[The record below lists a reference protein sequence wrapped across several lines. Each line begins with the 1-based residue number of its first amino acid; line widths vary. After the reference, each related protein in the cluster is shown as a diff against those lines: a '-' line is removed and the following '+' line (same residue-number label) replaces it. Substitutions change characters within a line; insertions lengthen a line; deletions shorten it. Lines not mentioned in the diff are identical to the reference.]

1 MEYINKNM
9 IYPKEAIKKNMQG
22 RTILQFIINKDGSVS
37 DIEVARSS
45 GSELLDNEAI
55 RVVKSMPKWT
65 PGEDKSKKVDTMF
78 TMPFMFRIS

>member
-1 MEYINKNM
+1 M
-9 IYPKEAIKKNMQG
+9 IYPEEAIKKNMQG

-65 PGEDKSKKVDTMF
+65 PGEDKDKKVGTMF